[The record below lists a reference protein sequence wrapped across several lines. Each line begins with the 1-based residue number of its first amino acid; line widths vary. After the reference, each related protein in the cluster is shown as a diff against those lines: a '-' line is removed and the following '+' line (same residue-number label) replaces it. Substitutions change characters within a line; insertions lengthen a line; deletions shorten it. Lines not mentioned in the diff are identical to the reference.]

1 MILRPVCTLGARM
14 PARPYAGFR
23 LGCLRRLVAGN
34 RPHPRHRGTLGAK
47 SGLTR
52 RRSLEGMG
60 ATDSVNDIRTAIR
73 ELSLRADL
81 ARKEGRP
88 DDAAE
93 IDQRVESY
101 RGKLA
106 ERP

>member
-1 MILRPVCTLGARM
+1 
-14 PARPYAGFR
+14 
-23 LGCLRRLVAGN
+23 
-34 RPHPRHRGTLGAK
+34 
-47 SGLTR
+47 
-52 RRSLEGMG
+52 MG

-81 ARKEGRP
+81 ARKEGRA

-93 IDQRVESY
+93 LDQRIESY
-101 RGKLA
+101 REKLT